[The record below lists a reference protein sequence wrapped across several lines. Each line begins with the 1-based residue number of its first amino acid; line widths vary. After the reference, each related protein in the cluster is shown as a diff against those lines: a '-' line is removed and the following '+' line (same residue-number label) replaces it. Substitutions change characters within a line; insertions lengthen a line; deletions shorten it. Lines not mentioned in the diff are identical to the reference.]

1 MPKVTYSETRGL
13 VQSSGS
19 GFEVNSD
26 VTLAGHSLIGTKAK
40 LFTAGATLTAAD
52 SGAVLIPAG
61 AAQTF
66 TLPAP
71 SAGLHFKMY
80 AGSAAAHKIQVP
92 AGAARIYGNGIN
104 TNNAGGSAAEGQQ
117 LGGVS
122 SVAFG
127 ATLQIGDFVEVVC
140 NGTHWFAHS
149 VTNDPLTTVA

>member
-1 MPKVTYSETRGL
+1 MPKVTYDEARGL

-26 VTLAGHSLIGTKAK
+26 VTLAGYSLIGTKLK
-40 LFTAGATLTAAD
+40 VITAGTTLTAAD

-61 AAQTF
+61 GAQTF

-92 AGAARIYGNGIN
+92 VGAARIYGNGIN
-104 TNNAGGSAAEGQQ
+104 TNDEQGEQAEGQKISNK
-117 LGGVS
+117 S

-127 ATLQIGDFVEVVC
+127 AGFLIGDFIEIVC
-140 NGTHWFAHS
+140 NGTNWFVHA
-149 VTNDPLTTVA
+149 VTNDPLTLVA